1 MESPSPPSLSLSSLS
16 LLVLFSVSIPF
27 FPSLA
32 FYFSL
37 SFFNL
42 FFSRQRKEKQK
53 ENKNQLMGTADDL
66 PTGRFVYTLLLLFLP
81 SFLRVLFRFSRR
93 LSSDSYSVLLSLSLS
108 LCLSLSLSLSSHAA
122 TVATRH
128 LNLRGK
134 DNTRFKLNAAGR
146 GTGGQSVHPGGQRE
160 PVRPRRGTRRL
171 FPQLGGRVPAPRQS
185 INTNFTVLETST
197 FPGVR

>member
-1 MESPSPPSLSLSSLS
+1 MESPSPSSLSLSSLS

-81 SFLRVLFRFSRR
+81 SSGFY
-93 LSSDSYSVLLSLSLS
+93 SDSRAVSPLTPIRSF
-108 LCLSLSLSLSSHAA
+108 SLSLSLSVSIS
-122 TVATRH
+122 
-128 LNLRGK
+128 LSFPL
-134 DNTRFKLNAAGR
+134 F
-146 GTGGQSVHPGGQRE
+146 
-160 PVRPRRGTRRL
+160 TRRHRRHTT
-171 FPQLGGRVPAPRQS
+171 PEPARERQHS
-185 INTNFTVLETST
+185 I
-197 FPGVR
+197 